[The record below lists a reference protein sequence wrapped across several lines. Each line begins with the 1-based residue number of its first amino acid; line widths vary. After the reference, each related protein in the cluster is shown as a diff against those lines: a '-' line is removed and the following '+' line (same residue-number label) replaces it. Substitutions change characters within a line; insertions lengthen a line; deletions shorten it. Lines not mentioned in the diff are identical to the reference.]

1 MSRYSRRSFVKLS
14 GAIITTGLLAACG
27 EGTEPQSVLEPTSA
41 SGTTPPESKPV
52 LDDSDPA
59 KNGPF
64 IIATTSIMGD
74 LVKGI
79 VGDRARLEVLMPPK
93 TDPHLFEMSAR
104 QIAMLSEADLVV
116 TNGLLLEEGIA
127 PTLKQAKQDG
137 ANVVSVGEFV
147 DPLVAADAH
156 DDHDKEEKHDDH
168 DDHDKEEKH
177 DDHDDHDKEEKHDDH
192 AGHAHGEHD
201 PHYWLDPRR
210 MAKAAHYV
218 GEQLVLVT
226 KDSSWKASAEDYEKA
241 LLLLDSEIKQ
251 ELSVIEPANRK
262 IVSNH
267 DSMRYFADRY
277 EFEVLGTVIPGISTH
292 TSPSSSSVAGLVSLI
307 KANSIEAIFADM
319 TEDTSVAESVVQEV
333 GEQVKIVK
341 LYIGSL
347 GDQASGADTL
357 EGLYRS
363 NAKLIVAA
371 LR

>member
-14 GAIITTGLLAACG
+14 GAIITTALLAACG

-79 VGDRARLEVLMPPK
+79 VGDRARLEVLMPSK

-137 ANVVSVGEFV
+137 VNVVSVGEFV

-168 DDHDKEEKH
+168 DDHGE
-177 DDHDDHDKEEKHDDH
+177 EEKHDDH

-319 TEDTSVAESVVQEV
+319 TEDTSIAESVVQEV

-347 GDQASGADTL
+347 GDQASDADTL

>member
-1 MSRYSRRSFVKLS
+1 
-14 GAIITTGLLAACG
+14 
-27 EGTEPQSVLEPTSA
+27 
-41 SGTTPPESKPV
+41 
-52 LDDSDPA
+52 
-59 KNGPF
+59 
-64 IIATTSIMGD
+64 
-74 LVKGI
+74 
-79 VGDRARLEVLMPPK
+79 
-93 TDPHLFEMSAR
+93 
-104 QIAMLSEADLVV
+104 
-116 TNGLLLEEGIA
+116 
-127 PTLKQAKQDG
+127 
-137 ANVVSVGEFV
+137 
-147 DPLVAADAH
+147 
-156 DDHDKEEKHDDH
+156 
-168 DDHDKEEKH
+168 
-177 DDHDDHDKEEKHDDH
+177 
-192 AGHAHGEHD
+192 
-201 PHYWLDPRR
+201 

-319 TEDTSVAESVVQEV
+319 TEDTSIAESVVQEV

-347 GDQASGADTL
+347 GDQASDADTL